1 MLSATDGQRV
11 LIVENDEDACRL
23 LAGKLTEYGHRA
35 AAARSG
41 AEALD
46 LARSFG
52 PQLILLKASLPDVD
66 GFEVCRR
73 LKADPDTRG
82 IPVVFL
88 AAAGEAI
95 DKMNGL
101 HVGGLDYITTP
112 FDDAELLART
122 TWALRLKQLQDELS
136 VPAEEDK
143 LTGLLNRSFFN
154 VQYHRE
160 CNRSRRYD
168 SLFAVVMADIDR
180 FQQVNSLHGEAFGDL
195 VLKELAILLREQT
208 RESDYVAR
216 WGSNQFVLMLPEGD
230 LPKAIRFAKKLYR
243 VIADHEFGPGET
255 KIRLTVSL
263 GVASRQNLGGR
274 DPGDLLGLA
283 EECLRAAKQEGG
295 DRIVYHTCGE
305 LNTAHL

>member
-1 MLSATDGQRV
+1 MHAVDGQPV
-11 LIVENDEDACRL
+11 LIVENDEDRYRL
-23 LAGKLTEYGHRA
+23 LESKLTEYGHRVTA
-35 AAARSG
+35 AHSG
-41 AEALD
+41 EEALGLARD
-46 LARSFG
+46 LA
-52 PQLILLKASLPDVD
+52 PQLILLKVSLPGMD

-73 LKADPDTRG
+73 LKANHDTRD

-88 AAAGEAI
+88 TVAGEEI

-101 HVGGLDYITTP
+101 HVGGLDYISTP

-168 SLFAVVMADIDR
+168 SLFAVVMVDIDR
-180 FQQVNSLHGEAFGDL
+180 FQQVNSLHGAAFGDL
-195 VLKELAILLREQT
+195 VLKELATILREQT

-216 WGSNQFVLMLPEGD
+216 WGSNEFVLMLPEGD
-230 LPKAIRFAKKLYR
+230 LPKAIRFAKKLYG
-243 VIADHEFGPGET
+243 VIAAHEFGPAET
-255 KIRLTVSL
+255 KVRLTVSI

-274 DPGDLLGLA
+274 DPGELLKLA
-283 EECLRAAKQEGG
+283 RESLHAAKEQGG
-295 DRIVYHTCGE
+295 DKIVYHTCGE
-305 LNTAHL
+305 FNTAQL